1 MSRRQDYINK
11 MYKEHTVYD
20 EVYEDPMNSI
30 PPYLVS
36 QDFSSFYQEPTLE
49 EEQYEE
55 IGDENIYEYD
65 DRMRALENE
74 KYEG

>member
-1 MSRRQDYINK
+1 MRELLNNL
-11 MYKEHTVYD
+11 EHLTLRHKNQMVFH
-20 EVYEDPMNSI
+20 
-30 PPYLVS
+30 
-36 QDFSSFYQEPTLE
+36 DFSSFYQEPIVE

-55 IGDENIYEYD
+55 IGDDNIYEYD